1 METKKCKHCQTD
13 IPKKAKVC
21 PNCKRKQ
28 GGALKTVLIVFLVFI
43 LIGGLFGGSDEEE
56 VTVKENNENSV
67 EKVETEKEKTKETKY
82 KVGDVVSYNDVDVC
96 VLSYTES
103 NGGEWSK
110 PEDGKIFV
118 YPVIEISNNSDEEIS
133 ISSMLSFNNYCDD
146 YLLDYSSN
154 ALMAISSEDGMQTL
168 DMTIASG
175 KKAKGVLGLEV
186 PSDWKTI
193 EIYYKDN
200 AWLDSNFSFVI
211 EK

>member
-1 METKKCKHCQTD
+1 METKKCKHCQSD

-28 GGALKTVLIVFLVFI
+28 GGLLKTVLIVFLVLI
-43 LIGGLFGGSDEEE
+43 LIGGLFGNSDDEE
-56 VTVKENNENSV
+56 VTVKENTNTEV
-67 EKVETEKEKTKETKY
+67 PTEKVEETKKETKY
-82 KVGDVVSYNDVDVC
+82 GIGDIVSYNDVDIC
-96 VLSYTES
+96 IISYTES

-118 YPVIEISNNSDEEIS
+118 YPVIEICNNSDEELS

-154 ALMAISSEDGMQTL
+154 ALMAISTEDGMQAL
-168 DMTIASG
+168 DMTIAPG

-186 PSDWKTI
+186 PEDWKTI

-200 AWLDSNFSFVI
+200 AWLGSNFSFVI

>member
-28 GGALKTVLIVFLVFI
+28 GGALKTVLIIFVVLL
-43 LIGGLFGGSDEEE
+43 LIGGLFGNSESEE
-56 VTVKENNENSV
+56 VTVKENTNIEAV
-67 EKVETEKEKTKETKY
+67 EETKEKAKETTY
-82 KVGDVVSYNDVDVC
+82 GIGDIVSYNNVDVC
-96 VLSYTES
+96 ILSYSES
-103 NGGEWSK
+103 SGGDWSK
-110 PEDGKIFV
+110 PESGNIFV
-118 YPVIEISNNSDEEIS
+118 YPVIEISNNSDEELH
-133 ISSMLSFNNYCDD
+133 ISSMMSFNSYCDD

-154 ALMAISSEDGMQTL
+154 ALMAISTEDGMQAL
-168 DMTIASG
+168 DMTIAPG

-186 PSDWKTI
+186 PTDWKTI

-200 AWLDSNFSFVI
+200 VWLDSNFSFVI